1 VNRLIAAALAI
12 AALPACAAPPQWPAG
27 AEQRIEWRITALPA
41 AGAVRVGDYDRYS
54 RLVGDP
60 ALVCDDRGTATASA
74 VRDAAEGGR
83 ELWFEAVPGRR
94 YFSYWGKSLKPPQPG
109 RGAEAAEPAEI
120 ATAEATAGELV
131 RRPSWRVRD
140 SVVEQT
146 SKGRNVTLVSVP
158 EFEDFELSFRVK
170 PTGGAGVM
178 VRGQAADP
186 DVSGVYWLAE
196 GKGSSFWGVVRG
208 SVPGQALVRGEW
220 NDVRVT
226 ARGRTV
232 EFVLNGTPVKSL
244 ELPPEKAARGP
255 IVLATYGGPAEFDD
269 VRVVVAGRE
278 TFADDFSADLDPGRW
293 RDVEGLA
300 CRGFVRVVN
309 TGTTPATYKMTL
321 KFHVSPWSHNGTPF
335 EKHTPPGRA
344 TPWLLPSAVAPRAPF
359 TVRVGGG
366 EAGRVEYV
374 ATLADREPLQSLDL
388 PGCVEFQRP
397 DAARP
402 EDLPSDEELGRA
414 TLAAV
419 REMTF
424 KGRPPRRFPTGYPQ
438 GNAFDMEAG
447 RVLGFTM
454 AFGMPDPEIF
464 RRLGYRSIYAY
475 THLLTASG
483 KGAGYKPDVNRQ
495 EMEKLAERYRS
506 RGLLEN
512 VSTVSVFDEPAF
524 GMKAAVTQGL
534 PDMAKDPEAWSQI
547 VARAGLEPGDLVPAD
562 DPAPAGAGPL
572 APELWQQAR
581 GWKLADRESNPLG
594 VYRTMRVFQAIYPT
608 RFANARSAIRAAFG
622 DGVLVTA
629 NVHANHWFRDTL
641 TDIEPWG
648 IYSEQEA
655 LDVPQACDYFV
666 GWPQNEEFLI
676 DSMRCAVRPHDKPV
690 NAFLASQ
697 ASYMTRSSASL
708 KLRAFAALGAGARS
722 LAFYEWGPRRFATE
736 NWYDTDRGKLR
747 AIGEINH
754 AAGWAEDVLL
764 DGRPPVPPVAIL
776 FSRSGDLW
784 DSLDVGA
791 LYTKERGKLFH
802 LLRGLHRQVDF
813 LNDDF
818 LPADAELDRYR
829 LIFLSQRC
837 ISRAHAERLLAWAE
851 RGGTLVAVHACGQ
864 LDELARPSGFLPG
877 AFGIA
882 KLTAVEGGRQVAG
895 VATSA
900 HVSDIEIDGAEVAA
914 TFTEGGPAIVTRSRG
929 SGRLVYCGF
938 MLGGAYHS
946 GEVRMEKDVLL
957 GMQAAV
963 RDLVSSWLPG
973 EPECATDD
981 PLVGARLIEA
991 ASGRAVVLVNS
1002 TGRPEVE
1009 RVRVTVRARGV
1020 DRVESLEQ
1028 GPLRFEQGPGTIT
1041 CDMPLGLTDIVLLTG
1056 PAAAGTPP

>member
-1 VNRLIAAALAI
+1 MNRLVLATATIAM
-12 AALPACAAPPQWPAG
+12 LPAAAAPPQWPAG
-27 AEQRIEWRITALPA
+27 AERRLEWRIPPDAG
-41 AGAVRVGDYDRYS
+41 AGAVRVPHYDHFA
-54 RLVGDP
+54 RLIGDP
-60 ALVCDDRGTATASA
+60 ALVCDDLGEPTAAA
-74 VRDAAEGGR
+74 MRDAPEEGR

-94 YFSYWGKSLKPPQPG
+94 YFSYWGKALKPPKPG
-109 RGAEAAEPAEI
+109 RDPASEPAEI
-120 ATAEATAGELV
+120 ATAEATPGEVV

-140 SVVEQT
+140 GVIEQT
-146 SKGRNVTLVSVP
+146 SKGRNVTLVSIP

-196 GKGSSFWGVVRG
+196 DKGSSFWGVVRS
-208 SVPGQALVRGEW
+208 SVPGQTLVRGEW

-226 ARGRTV
+226 ARGRAV
-232 EFVLNGTPVKSL
+232 EFVLNGAAVKSI
-244 ELPPEKAARGP
+244 ELPPDKAARGP
-255 IVLATYGGPAEFDD
+255 IVLATYGGPAAFDD

-278 TFADDFSADLDPGRW
+278 TFADDFSTDLDPHRW

-309 TGTTPATYKMTL
+309 TGTTAAGYKMTL
-321 KFHVSPWSHNGTPF
+321 KFHVSPWNDHGTPF
-335 EKHTPPGRA
+335 AKSTSPGQA
-344 TPWLLPSAVAPRAPF
+344 TPWLLPGDRVTRPPF
-359 TVRVGGG
+359 TVRVAGGS
-366 EAGRVEYV
+366 AGRVEYF
-374 ATLADREPLQSLDL
+374 ASLADREPLRALDL
-388 PGCVEFQRP
+388 PGCVEFQRSDP
-397 DAARP
+397 TRP
-402 EDLPSDEELGRA
+402 EDLPSDEEISRA

-419 REMTF
+419 KEMTF

-438 GNAFDMEAG
+438 GNAFEMEAG
-447 RVLGFTM
+447 RALGFTM
-454 AFGMPDPEIF
+454 AFGVPDAEIF
-464 RRLGYRSIYAY
+464 RRLGYRYIYAY

-495 EMEKLAERYRS
+495 EMEKLAERYRGL
-506 RGLLEN
+506 GLLDD
-512 VSTVSVFDEPAF
+512 VHVISVFDEPAF

-534 PDMAKDPEAWSQI
+534 PDMAKDPAAWSQI
-547 VARAGLEPGDLVPAD
+547 VARADLEPRDLVHSG
-562 DPAPAGAGPL
+562 DPAPAGAAPL
-572 APELWQQAR
+572 APELWQKAR

-594 VYRTMRVFQAIYPT
+594 LYRTMRVFQAIYPT

-629 NVHANHWFRDTL
+629 NVHADHWFRGTL

-648 IYSEQEA
+648 IYSKQEA

-690 NAFLASQ
+690 NAFLAAQ
-697 ASYMTRSSASL
+697 ASYLTRSAASL
-708 KLRAFAALGAGARS
+708 KLRAFSALGAGARS

-776 FSRSGDLW
+776 FSRAGDLW

-818 LPADAELDRYR
+818 LPADAALDRYR

-837 ISRAHAERLLAWAE
+837 IARAHAERLLAWAE

-864 LDELARPSGFLPG
+864 FDELARPSGLLPS

-882 KLTAVEGGRQVAG
+882 KLTPVEVARQVAA
-895 VATSA
+895 VATSG
-900 HVSDIEIDGAEVAA
+900 HVADVEVVGGDVAA
-914 TFTEGGPAIVTRSRG
+914 TFAEGGPAIVTRPRG

-938 MLGGAYHS
+938 MLGGAYHT
-946 GEVRMEKDVLL
+946 GEVRMEQDVLV
-957 GMQAAV
+957 GMQGAV
-963 RDLVSSWLPG
+963 RDLVAAWLPG

-991 ASGRAVVLVNS
+991 PTGRAVVLVNS

-1028 GPLRFEQGPGTIT
+1028 GRLRFEQGPGTIT